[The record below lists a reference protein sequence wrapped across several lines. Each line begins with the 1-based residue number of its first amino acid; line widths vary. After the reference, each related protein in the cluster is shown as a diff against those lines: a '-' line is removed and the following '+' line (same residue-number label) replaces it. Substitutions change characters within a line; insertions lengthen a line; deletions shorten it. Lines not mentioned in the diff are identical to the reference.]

1 MNAREHP
8 TVEQALDAAPGMLTA
23 EEIEQATGLDE
34 KTVRAELRRIA
45 GLGNLEHVPGRGR
58 GIKSRYGLIARLGAE
73 ALGSAPSQSAGI
85 PLVEQNHGAAT
96 DEPGAL
102 AVIADIRAAVGDMTG
117 KIMLGELAAHIGKI
131 YELGEAHREACMSWE
146 RAMMAA
152 IGADGIGDVAEAIRQ
167 LEASNRIRGENCD
180 TLRRQILE
188 RDSAMEIMDAQVVAA
203 SETLAPCVPG
213 DIDTSDMG
221 LVEIAERVAAGH
233 ADLAARL
240 ENKDSE
246 LREQAALVVKLR
258 TQLYEAYAERDEI
271 RLYRDSPPADQ
282 PVGYLVRAT
291 KRKPRTLHDEDKARE
306 AALGAIRAGAPRAEV
321 FALVPVGQA
330 KRGAEWRP
338 T

>member
-1 MNAREHP
+1 MNAREHL

-34 KTVRAELRRIA
+34 KAVRAELRRIA

-58 GIKSRYGLIARLGAE
+58 GIKSRYGLIARLGAG
-73 ALGSAPSQSAGI
+73 ALGSAPSQSAEI
-85 PLVEQNHGAAT
+85 PLVEQNHGVAA

-102 AVIADIRAAVGDMTG
+102 AVIADIRTAVGDKTG

-146 RAMMAA
+146 RAMMTA
-152 IGADGIGDVAEAIRQ
+152 IGADGIGDVVEAIRQ
-167 LEASNRIRGENCD
+167 LDTSNRIRGENCD
-180 TLRRQILE
+180 TLRQQILE
-188 RDSAMEIMDAQVVAA
+188 RDSAMEIIDAQIIAA
-203 SETLAPCVPG
+203 SETLAPCVLG
-213 DIDTSDMG
+213 DVDTSDMG
-221 LVEIAERVAAGH
+221 LQEIAEAVAVAM
-233 ADLAARL
+233 ADTAAKLGRAISDN
-240 ENKDSE
+240 EA
-246 LREQAALVVKLR
+246 LRM
-258 TQLYEAYAERDEI
+258 QLSEAYAERDEI
-271 RLYRDSPPADQ
+271 RLRNDCPPADQ

-330 KRGAEWRP
+330 KRGAEWREAKG
-338 T
+338 